1 MKERI
6 RNYIPDRVLD
16 WYHMLWAFL
25 GVVVYRNPS
34 HHIRVIGI
42 TGTNGKTS
50 TTHIASDILEMCGL
64 KVGSL
69 SSLRFKIGD
78 NEEQNLFKMTMPG
91 RMHVQKLM
99 RRAVDARCDVFI
111 MEVTSEGIK
120 QNRHRGIRFDTV
132 VFLNLTPEH
141 IERHGSFDA
150 YKKTKAKLF
159 ARTEHRVAIINADDE
174 HADYFAS
181 FPCDKVVCYT
191 ATGAERKDVS
201 MVRAQNAFAQQDGI
215 AFEIDDNEFRA
226 PLLGMFNVS
235 NSLAAISI
243 CLEQGIALERI
254 SSVFSGVYGID
265 GRAEIVLNE
274 PHVIVD
280 YAHTPDGLEK
290 IYAMVETVHTDAG
303 KKVCVLGSAGGGRD
317 RWKRPEMGKIAA
329 RECTEI
335 ILTDEDPYD
344 EDPEKIIAEVK
355 EGIPDNQKVSVVLD
369 RREAIHQAL
378 AQSSKQDTVVITG
391 KGAEPWMVTKHGK
404 IPWDDRK
411 IVREE
416 WEKIRN
422 EHKAAD
428 TK

>member
-1 MKERI
+1 MKEQI
-6 RNYIPDRVLD
+6 RRYIPERVLD
-16 WYHMLWAFL
+16 WYHAVWAFL

-69 SSLRFKIGD
+69 SSLRFKIGG

-91 RMHVQKLM
+91 RMHIQRMM
-99 RRAVDARCDVFI
+99 RQAVNAECDVFV

-159 ARTEHRVAIINADDE
+159 ARTQHRVAIINADDP
-174 HADYFAS
+174 HADYFSS
-181 FPCDKVVCYT
+181 FPCEKVVCYT
-191 ATGAERKDVS
+191 ATDVNREDVS
-201 MVRAQNAFAQQDGI
+201 MVRAHNVSAQRDGI
-215 AFEIDDNEFRA
+215 AFEIDNVAFRA
-226 PLLGMFNVS
+226 QLLGVFNVS

-243 CLEQGIALERI
+243 CLEQGVVLENI
-254 SSVFSGVYGID
+254 SSIFPAIHGID

-274 PHVIVD
+274 PRVIVD

-290 IYAMVETVHTDAG
+290 IYAMAKTVQGDGG

-317 RWKRPEMGKIAA
+317 KWKRPEMGKIAEQ
-329 RECTEI
+329 ECDEI

-344 EDPEKIIAEVK
+344 EDPEKIIEEVRK
-355 EGIPDNQKVSVVLD
+355 GISDQEKVSVVLD
-369 RREAIHQAL
+369 RREAIHKAL
-378 AQSSKQDTVVITG
+378 ARSNKQDTVVITG
-391 KGAEPWMVTKHGK
+391 KGAEPWMVTKQGK

-416 WEKIRN
+416 WEKI
-422 EHKAAD
+422 EHD
-428 TK
+428 TYI